1 MAWLECDALQPYL
14 FFEPE
19 TRNSK
24 PGGVCMKEFKIPQA
38 VALVLLAS
46 ALTAGDL
53 MALPPSFQQAQ
64 TAASKPTL
72 AEVQV
77 RTMLLEFLKGVPSND
92 PDVFDTF
99 FADDVIYTRGAGV
112 VIHKSDIM
120 KGLSKTPTTTAKHEP
135 DVTYGAE
142 DIVVRQYGDTAI
154 LAFELVQHTPGKP
167 DVKYRNS
174 GTFLKRNGKWQVV
187 LWQATPE
194 AASNEGK

>member
-1 MAWLECDALQPYL
+1 
-14 FFEPE
+14 
-19 TRNSK
+19 
-24 PGGVCMKEFKIPQA
+24 MKEFKIPQA

-53 MALPPSFQQAQ
+53 MALPPSLQQAQ
-64 TAASKPTL
+64 TASSKPTL

-77 RTMLLEFLKGVPSND
+77 RTMLLDFLKGVPSND
-92 PDVFDTF
+92 PNVFDTF

-112 VIHKSDIM
+112 VITKSDIM
-120 KGLSKTPTTTAKHEP
+120 KGLTTAPAATPKHEP

-154 LAFELVQHTPGKP
+154 LAFRLVQHTPGKP
-167 DVKYRNS
+167 DNSFRNS

-187 LWQATPE
+187 LWQATPIPAEKKE
-194 AASNEGK
+194 ATQ